1 MVVAE
6 GVFWVA
12 VALIAYTF
20 AVFPVILWIRA
31 KCVPRPVVSADIEPC
46 VTLIVVAHNEA
57 ANMRQRIENILAL
70 DYSPERLNVLIVS
83 DGSDD
88 GTNEIVS
95 EYENSRLRLLALPRV
110 GKIAALNAGVAQAT
124 GDILAF
130 SDANTTCDPE
140 SLRILVR
147 PFADPTV
154 GGVAGNQQYLT
165 THDADPTGAG
175 ECAYWSYDQKLK
187 EWQSAAGS
195 VTTTTGALYAI
206 RRTLFEPIPQSV
218 ADDAVISFRVIAKG
232 FRLVYEPKAIAT
244 EPVAPSAQA
253 EFRRKVRV
261 IALGIKS
268 VMCVRELLSPG
279 KYGFFSWQLFSH
291 KILRWS
297 VSWMLIAMFVASAIL
312 VKQPFFTFVF
322 WLQCGFYAAAFLVFA
337 ATASGNLEALP
348 RPAALPYFLCL
359 TYAASLRAQW
369 MVFRKQ
375 PLDRWNSVR
384 HQPSLVS
391 SRQETI
397 AYIMSR
403 FPKVT
408 ETFVLYEILELE
420 RRGESVGIYPLL
432 RQRENVEHP
441 EAAGAAARA
450 HYSPILSASVVRSN
464 WRFIREQPWNYLRT
478 WAEAIRG
485 TLGNLNYLAG
495 AIVYFPKSVAFAD
508 QMKRAGVK
516 HIHAHFATHP
526 ALSALIIHR
535 LTGISYS
542 FTAHGHDVHC
552 DRRMLPEKLAA
563 ATFAIAVSRY
573 NRNLIAEECGLD
585 CYGKT
590 HVVHCGVD
598 TFFFRP
604 AEQRPAEHPLRL
616 ITVASL
622 WEVKG
627 HAYLIQAC
635 RLLRERGIALRCE
648 FVGDGP
654 LKSRL
659 ARQIRVAQL
668 EDVFTF
674 HGARPREQVRE
685 LLHQSHVKILPSVP
699 TSSGLR
705 EGIPVA
711 LMEAMA
717 CGLPVISSRLS
728 GIPELVDHNVTG
740 ILVAPR
746 DIMGLADAIEQL
758 ALSPELRERMGA
770 AGREK
775 VLREFDLTA
784 NAEKLALLFA
794 RGTSPAPAAE
804 QDQIAA

>member
-1 MVVAE
+1 MLLAE
-6 GVFWVA
+6 VVFWVA
-12 VALIAYTF
+12 LAFVAYTF
-20 AVFPVILWIRA
+20 VAFPLILWIRA
-31 KCVPRPVVSADIEPC
+31 KCFPCPVRCGAIEPD

-57 ANMRQRIENILAL
+57 ENMRRRIENILAL
-70 DYSPERLNVLIVS
+70 DYPAEQLNVLIVS

-95 EYENSRLRLLALPRV
+95 EYETSRIRLLALPRV

-124 GDILAF
+124 GDVLVF
-130 SDANTTCDPE
+130 SDANTMCE
-140 SLRILVR
+140 SRSLRVLVR

-165 THDADPTGAG
+165 SQDTGATGAG
-175 ECAYWSYDQKLK
+175 ECAYWSFDQKLK

-206 RRTLFEPIPQSV
+206 RRELFEPIPPSV

-232 FRLVYEPKAIAT
+232 FRLVYEPNAIAT
-244 EPVAPSAQA
+244 EPVAPSAKA

-279 KYGFFSWQLFSH
+279 RYGFFALQLFSH

-297 VSWMLIAMFVASAIL
+297 AGWMLMAIFAASAAL
-312 VKQPFFTFVF
+312 VKQPFFAFMC
-322 WLQCGFYAAAFLVFA
+322 WLQCCFYAVAILVYA
-337 ATASGNLEALP
+337 VTASGNVDGLP
-348 RPAALPYFLCL
+348 QTLTLPYFVCL

-369 MVFRKQ
+369 MVLRKHR
-375 PLDRWNSVR
+375 LDRWNSVR
-384 HQPSLVS
+384 QQPSLLPF
-391 SRQETI
+391 RQETI

-432 RQRENVEHP
+432 RQREAVAHA
-441 EAAGAAARA
+441 EAAEAVARA
-450 HYSPILSASVVRSN
+450 HYSSVLSSSVIRSN
-464 WRFIREQPWNYLRT
+464 WRFIREQPLNYLRT
-478 WAEAIRG
+478 WAEAIGG
-485 TLGNLNYLAG
+485 TFGNLNFLAG
-495 AIVYFPKSVAFAD
+495 AIIFFPKSVAFAD

-535 LTGISYS
+535 LTGISFS

-563 ATFAIAVSRY
+563 ACFAIAVSRY
-573 NRNLIAEECGLD
+573 NRNLIAEECGLE
-585 CYGKT
+585 CYEKT

-598 TFFFRP
+598 TLFFRP
-604 AEQRPAEHPLRL
+604 AGPPLLQSPLRL

-627 HAYLIQAC
+627 HTYLIQAC
-635 RLLRERGIALRCE
+635 RLLRERGIQFHCD

-654 LKSRL
+654 LKAKL
-659 ARQIRVAQL
+659 ARQIRAAQL
-668 EDVFTF
+668 EDLFTF
-674 HGARPREQVRE
+674 HGPQPREKVRE
-685 LLHQSHVKILPSVP
+685 LLQRSHVKILPSVP
-699 TSSGLR
+699 TADGLR

-728 GIPELVDHNVTG
+728 GIPELVDHGVCG
-740 ILVAPR
+740 ILVPPR
-746 DIMGLADAIEQL
+746 EIMGLTDAIEQL

-770 AGREK
+770 AGRRK
-775 VLREFDLTA
+775 ILREFDLTA
-784 NAEKLALLFA
+784 NAETLALLFA
-794 RGTSPAPAAE
+794 RYTGQAQEPE